1 MMLMVSRCNMD
12 LFHMIMLNMMINI
25 ILFIMFISM
34 NLMMSGAMW
43 TGFEPEEEGLFN
55 ETYVEILQ
63 VFYGAPVT
71 IMMVNYFMCLQFSW
85 DWLQEIV
92 DSLGKHGIYTYLDM
106 HQVSTS

>member
-1 MMLMVSRCNMD
+1 
-12 LFHMIMLNMMINI
+12 MIMLNMMVNI

-63 VFYGAPVT
+63 VFYGDDSDCQILCSFVR
-71 IMMVNYFMCLQFSW
+71 LQFSW
-85 DWLQEIV
+85 DCLQEIV
-92 DSLGKHGIYTYLDM
+92 ESLGKHGIYTYLDM
-106 HQVSTS
+106 HQVSSS